1 MNAQNLI
8 SQMMMSKQPMEAL
21 LNLLSPQQK
30 SIFNNIN
37 GQSEEKQA
45 EEIAKMCNEK
55 GITKDQLASMLEMM
69 RGRR

>member
-1 MNAQNLI
+1 
-8 SQMMMSKQPMEAL
+8 MEAL

-37 GQSEEKQA
+37 EQSEEKQA

-55 GITKDQLASMLEMM
+55 GITKDHLASMLNMM

>member
-1 MNAQNLI
+1 MNIQNLI

-45 EEIAKMCNEK
+45 EEIAKMCNKK

>member
-1 MNAQNLI
+1 MNIQNLI

-55 GITKDQLASMLEMM
+55 GITKEQLANMLEMV

>member
-1 MNAQNLI
+1 
-8 SQMMMSKQPMEAL
+8 MEAL

-45 EEIAKMCNEK
+45 EEIAKMCNKK